1 MSKYNPNEFIAA
13 LVKKMNG
20 REIPSCP
27 YCGEKKFT
35 TTQSFATILIG
46 EDKKNIN
53 LGPNIPA
60 GMVICENCGHM
71 EFFAM
76 GALGLLNTEEHDGDS
91 NGK

>member
-13 LVKKMNG
+13 LGAKMNG
-20 REIPSCP
+20 RNVPNCP
-27 YCGEKKFT
+27 YCGGEKFT

-46 EDKKNIN
+46 DDSKNIS

-60 GMVICENCGHM
+60 GMIVCENCGHI

-76 GALGLLNTEEHDGDS
+76 GSLGLLKAEEHNGDD
-91 NGK
+91 K

>member
-13 LVKKMNG
+13 LGAKMNG
-20 REIPSCP
+20 RNVPNCP
-27 YCGEKKFT
+27 YCGGGKFT

-46 EDKKNIN
+46 DDTKNIN

-60 GMVICENCGHM
+60 GMIVCENCGHI

-76 GALGLLNTEEHDGDS
+76 GSLGLLKAEENEGDD
-91 NGK
+91 K

>member
-13 LVKKMNG
+13 LGAKMNG
-20 REIPSCP
+20 RNVPNCP
-27 YCGEKKFT
+27 YCGGKKFT

-46 EDKKNIN
+46 DDSKNIS

-60 GMVICENCGHM
+60 GMIVCENCGHI

-76 GALGLLNTEEHDGDS
+76 GSLGLLKAEEHNGDD
-91 NGK
+91 K

>member
-13 LVKKMNG
+13 LGKKMNG
-20 REIPSCP
+20 REIPNCP
-27 YCGEKKFT
+27 YCGGDKFT
-35 TTQSFATILIG
+35 TTQNFATILIG
-46 EDKKNIN
+46 YDTNNIN
-53 LGPNIPA
+53 LGPSIPA

-76 GALGLLNTEEHDGDS
+76 GPLGLLQTEGYDG